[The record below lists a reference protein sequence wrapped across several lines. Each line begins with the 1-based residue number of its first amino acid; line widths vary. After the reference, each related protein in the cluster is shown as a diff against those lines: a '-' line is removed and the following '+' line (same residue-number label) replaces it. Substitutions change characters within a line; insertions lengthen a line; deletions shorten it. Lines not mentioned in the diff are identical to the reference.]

1 MRRLLRM
8 ARWARR
14 PRRDRRVLLT
24 VGVVAACLLVVAV
37 ERWVGG
43 SEALTPGRA
52 GAGRPAPAPQ
62 P

>member
-1 MRRLLRM
+1 M